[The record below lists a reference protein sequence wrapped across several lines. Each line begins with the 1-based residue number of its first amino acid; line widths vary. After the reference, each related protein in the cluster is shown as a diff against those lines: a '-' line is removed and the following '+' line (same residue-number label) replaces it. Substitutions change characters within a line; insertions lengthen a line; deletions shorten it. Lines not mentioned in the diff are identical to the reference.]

1 MAMTRTERELLLF
14 LGATIAGEF
23 DQPASHTSAE
33 IRRLLDRIGV
43 EDRAAYSAEL
53 RPNERRFMAAL
64 EAFLAEWDDPAQHT
78 RDAAAL
84 FREIRIV
91 LQRRQEWGAA
101 LT

>member
-1 MAMTRTERELLLF
+1 MSLTSTERELLLF

-23 DQPASHTSAE
+23 DEPASHISAE
-33 IRRLLDRIGV
+33 VRRLMGRIGA
-43 EDRAAYSAEL
+43 EDRAAFSAEL

-84 FREIRIV
+84 FREIRII
-91 LQRRQEWGAA
+91 LKRRQEWGAA
-101 LT
+101 C